1 MTRKEKR
8 MLRAADVGSQ
18 WNPYEAR
25 YEGQW
30 IHHVHNSARSQLA
43 QATRHLLHANS
54 SGLGKT
60 RNGKVKTTLA

>member
-8 MLRAADVGSQ
+8 MARAADVGSQ
-18 WNPYEAR
+18 WNPYLAS
-25 YEGQW
+25 YEGRW
-30 IHHVHNSARSQLA
+30 VHHVHNSARSQLA

-60 RNGKVKTTLA
+60 RNGKVTTRLA